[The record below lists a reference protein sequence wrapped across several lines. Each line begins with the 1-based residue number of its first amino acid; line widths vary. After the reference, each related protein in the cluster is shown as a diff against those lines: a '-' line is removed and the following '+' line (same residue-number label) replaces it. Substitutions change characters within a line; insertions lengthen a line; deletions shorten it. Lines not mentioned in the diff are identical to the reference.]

1 MTKGRLLNLK
11 APTATTHQLPCG
23 FLRVGPL
30 MNLPELVQNLGCDPA
45 PVFASLGF
53 DCSQFADPDFEV
65 PFVLASRLLARC
77 AAATGCDH
85 LGLLLGERASISS
98 LGITGFLLQCAPTVD
113 LALQDLLHHL
123 DLNDRGGITTL
134 VVDSG
139 VVQLGYEIILPE
151 ATAKAQIYDLAMT
164 YLCRVMRGLCGLQ
177 WAPTQVLL
185 SRQPVH
191 NLAPYRHALGSRV
204 RFNECRNALLFEAN
218 WLEQPIA
225 GADPLLHHYLE
236 QKAEDI
242 HASKLPDIVDH
253 LRVLLRRSL
262 ATHHC
267 SVTDI
272 SRQLGMH
279 ERTLN
284 RHLTAAG
291 TSFRLELERIR
302 YELARQML
310 ANSTM
315 QAAQIADALD
325 YADTTSFSRAFKRWS
340 GVTPST
346 WRSSY
351 RLSLNNVD
359 SPDPD
364 FGTPKG

>member
-1 MTKGRLLNLK
+1 
-11 APTATTHQLPCG
+11 
-23 FLRVGPL
+23 
-30 MNLPELVQNLGCDPA
+30 MNLPQLLRDLDCDPA

-53 DCSQFADPDFEV
+53 DCSQFADPDFEL
-65 PFVLASRLLARC
+65 PFVLASRLLASC
-77 AAATGCDH
+77 AAATGCNH

-98 LGITGFLLQCAPTVD
+98 LGLTGFLLQCAPTVD

-151 ATAKAQIYDLAMT
+151 ASAKAQIYDLAMT
-164 YLCRVMRGLCGLQ
+164 YLCRVMRGLCGQQ
-177 WAPTQVLL
+177 WAPTQVLM
-185 SRQPVH
+185 SRQPVP
-191 NLAPYRHALGSRV
+191 NPAPYRHALRSEV
-204 RFNECRNALLFEAN
+204 RFNECHNALLFEAK
-218 WLEQPIA
+218 WLEQPIPS
-225 GADPLLHHYLE
+225 ADPLLHHYLE

-242 HASKLPDIVDH
+242 HASKLPNIVDH
-253 LRVLLRRSL
+253 LQVLLRRSL
-262 ATHHC
+262 TTHHC

-272 SRQLGMH
+272 CRQLGLH

-284 RHLTAAG
+284 RYLTTAG

-302 YELARQML
+302 YQLARQML

-325 YADTTSFSRAFKRWS
+325 YADNTSFSRAFKRWS
-340 GVTPST
+340 GLTPST

-351 RLSLNNVD
+351 RLSLDNVD
-359 SPDPD
+359 SPDPA
-364 FGTPKG
+364 FGTPKGELDSI